1 MSNFEGWLLKFGN
14 QEFPLELIN
23 QSSWKAT
30 PNQRQELDAWTDC
43 NGVLHR
49 ETAPHTRTKIEFETV
64 DDITLSEKMR
74 IQEVMNSSITN
85 TLQRKGEITYW
96 NDETNTYE
104 TACVYIPDT
113 QFTIK
118 EIDKEKKEIYYE
130 KIRIALIEY

>member
-1 MSNFEGWLLKFGN
+1 MYFVLRTSFEFV
-14 QEFPLELIN
+14 
-23 QSSWKAT
+23 T
-30 PNQRQELDAWTDC
+30 LD
-43 NGVLHR
+43 GVL
-49 ETAPHTRTKIEFETV
+49 TV
-64 DDITLSEKMR
+64 KSLLDDITLSEKMR